1 MEEKI
6 IQLYEDIN
14 YIGYCC
20 VYGKKNDYVKR
31 AKSLIPDIQEF
42 VTWFTEKNQ
51 FGIEDTLYQAL
62 KNNMFDILKDCI
74 EAFQQEDRVLLLDA
88 LEYGVAEY
96 LKMFLP
102 ENYIEE
108 RNK

>member
-6 IQLYEDIN
+6 IQLYENIN

-20 VYGKKNDYVKR
+20 VQGKKNDYVERVKT
-31 AKSLIPDIQEF
+31 LLPDIQEF
-42 VTWFTEKNQ
+42 VTWFLDKNQ
-51 FGIEDTLYQAL
+51 FGIEDALYQAL
-62 KNNMFDILKDCI
+62 KSNMIDILKECM
-74 EAFQQEDRVLLLDA
+74 EGFEQEDRVLLLDA
-88 LEYGVAEY
+88 LEYGVSEY